1 MIFAAEASQVD
12 PTTIGAFVTVILAF
26 LGVAKVM
33 LNQAVKDREADR
45 MERIEDRKEFNKTLT
60 ALNVAIDRNSAKSEE
75 SIQVS
80 RELSTF
86 MKRLNGTLPRAVEEK
101 QAIKEKEQ

>member
-1 MIFAAEASQVD
+1 MIFAVEASQVD

-45 MERIEDRKEFNKTLT
+45 KERVDDRTEFNKTL
-60 ALNVAIDRNSAKSEE
+60 ANVLM
-75 SIQVS
+75 QVI
-80 RELSTF
+80 
-86 MKRLNGTLPRAVEEK
+86 V
-101 QAIKEKEQ
+101 

>member
-1 MIFAAEASQVD
+1 MIFAAETSQVD

-60 ALNVAIDRNSAKSEE
+60 SLNVAIDKNTEKLEKTA
-75 SIQVS
+75 QVS
-80 RELSTF
+80 IELFTF

>member
-1 MIFAAEASQVD
+1 MIFAVEASQVD

-26 LGVAKVM
+26 LGVAKLM

-45 MERIEDRKEFNKTLT
+45 KERVEDRKEFNKTLSS
-60 ALNVAIDRNSAKSEE
+60 LNVVIDRNSAKSAE

-80 RELSTF
+80 RELATF
-86 MKRLNGTLPRAVEEK
+86 MKRLNGTLPKAVEEK
-101 QAIKEKEQ
+101 QAIKEKEK